1 MSSYSDSEH
10 ALLMDAAAEVL
21 VAAVAAERTGPI
33 AYFREILAAGRYL
46 FDARRRYRDNALVQD
61 LFRHTES
68 REVDLEEVTQAR
80 LLEHIE
86 AVAAVVHEDDEGRAF
101 KHFLLELA
109 QRVAEASR
117 SGLFGRRISD
127 DESAFLRE
135 LTRRLGLPEGT

>member
-33 AYFREILAAGRYL
+33 AYFREIMAAGRYL

-68 REVDLEEVTQAR
+68 REVDLEDVTQAR

-86 AVAAVVHEDDEGRAF
+86 SVAAVVHDDDEGRAF
-101 KHFLLELA
+101 KRFLLELA

-127 DESAFLRE
+127 DESAFLRD
-135 LTRRLGLPEGT
+135 LTRRLGLPEAT